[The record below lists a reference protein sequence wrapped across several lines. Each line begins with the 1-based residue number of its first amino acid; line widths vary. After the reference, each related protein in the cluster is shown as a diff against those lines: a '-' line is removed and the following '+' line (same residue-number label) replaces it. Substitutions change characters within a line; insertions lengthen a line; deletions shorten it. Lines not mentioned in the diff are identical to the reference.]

1 MSKSVRPEEA
11 GDPKPDPGPISDW
24 MNMSGVNEIRS
35 KFLDFFAANGHEVVP
50 SSPLV
55 PRNDPTLMFTNA
67 GMVQFKNVFT
77 GVEKRPYQRATTSQK
92 CVRAGGKHNDLDN
105 VGYTARHLTFFEMLG
120 NFSFGDY
127 FKERAIELAWNLIT
141 KEYGLKKD
149 KLLVTI
155 YHDDDEAAGH
165 WKKIAGFSD
174 DRIIRIAT
182 SDNFWAMG
190 DTGPCGPCSEIFI
203 DRGEHIWGG
212 PPGSPE
218 EDGDR
223 FLEFWNLV
231 FMQFEQVTKDQRV
244 ALPRPSIDTGLG
256 LERMAC
262 ILQGVDS
269 VFETDLF
276 RHLIEATSSALGH
289 GPEEQTVPSFRVIA
303 DHLRSSAFLVADG
316 VLPSNEGRG
325 YVLRRIMRRAM
336 RHAQL
341 LGAKEPLM
349 HRLVW
354 ALVREMGQAYPDL
367 VRAEKLIEETLRL
380 EETRFRKTL
389 ERGLS
394 ILDEKSA
401 DLKKGDMFDGDT
413 AFTLYDTYGFPL
425 DLTQDALKS
434 RGISVDQASFTDA
447 MERQREKARA
457 SWSGSGDAASETIW
471 FPLREKLGATEFL
484 GYDTE
489 SAEGVVTALVKDG
502 KDADSL
508 KAGETGSIV
517 LNQTPFYAE
526 SGGQVGDTG
535 LLTGEGVR
543 FRVTDT
549 QKKAGDLFVHVG
561 TVEQG
566 TLKVGTPLQLEVD
579 HARRSSIRA
588 HHSATHVLHEALRQV
603 LGDHIAQRGSL
614 VAPDRLRFDFVH
626 PKPITPEEIAR
637 VEDIA
642 NEVVL
647 ENDEVTTRLMAVD
660 DAREAGARALFGEKY
675 GDEVR
680 VVSMGRQA
688 RAQGANALGWSVE
701 LCGGTHVRRTGD
713 IGLISVTGESAVA
726 SGVRRIEALT
736 GRHARKHANDTMA
749 LAKNAAAELR
759 TSVDD
764 MPARI
769 AALMEERKKLE
780 RDLSDARKKLA
791 MGGGATNGGAAA
803 GGVREAGGVKLL
815 ARAVEGVET
824 KDLKSLVD
832 DGKKQIGSGVVAIV
846 GVTEDGKAG
855 IVVGVTSDLTAR
867 FNAVELVR
875 KGSEALG
882 GKGGGGRPDMAQAG
896 GPDGAKANAAL
907 SAIEQAMSGA

>member
-1 MSKSVRPEEA
+1 
-11 GDPKPDPGPISDW
+11 
-24 MNMSGVNEIRS
+24 MNMTSVNDIRS
-35 KFLDFFAANGHEVVP
+35 TFLNFFAKNGHEIVP

-127 FKERAIELAWNLIT
+127 FKERAIELAWTLIT
-141 KEYGLKKD
+141 RDFGLKKD
-149 KLLVTI
+149 KLLVTV
-155 YHDDDEAAGH
+155 YHTDDDAAAL
-165 WKKIAGFSD
+165 WKKIAGFTD
-174 DRIIRIAT
+174 DRIIRIPT

-231 FMQFEQVTKDQRV
+231 FMQYEQVTPEQRV
-244 ALPRPSIDTGLG
+244 DLPRPSIDTGMG
-256 LERMAC
+256 LERMASV
-262 ILQGVDS
+262 LQGVES
-269 VFETDLF
+269 VFETDMF
-276 RHLIEATSSALGH
+276 RHLIEATAAALGQ
-289 GPEEQTVPSFRVIA
+289 GPAKDNIASYRVIA
-303 DHLRSSAFLVADG
+303 DHLRASSFLISDG

-341 LGAKEPLM
+341 LGAKDPLM

-354 ALVREMGQAYPDL
+354 ALVREMGQAYPEL

-389 ERGLS
+389 ARGLS

-401 DLKKGDMFDGDT
+401 SLKKGDMFDGDT

-434 RGISVDQASFTDA
+434 RGISVDQASFEDA
-447 MERQREKARA
+447 MERQRQKARA
-457 SWSGSGDAASETIW
+457 SWVGSGEAATETIW

-484 GYDTE
+484 GYETE
-489 SAEGVVTALVKDG
+489 SAEGAVAALVRDG
-502 KDADSL
+502 KEVDSL
-508 KAGETGSIV
+508 KAGESGAIV
-517 LNQTPFYAE
+517 LNQTPFYGE
-526 SGGQVGDTG
+526 SGGQVGDIG
-535 LLTGEGVR
+535 LMLGEGVK
-543 FRVTDT
+543 FRVTET
-549 QKKAGDLFVHVG
+549 QKKAGDVFVHIG

-566 TLKVGTPLQLEVD
+566 TLKPGTALQLEVD
-579 HARRSSIRA
+579 HARRSAIRRN
-588 HHSATHVLHEALRQV
+588 HSATHLLHEALRQV

-626 PKPITPEEIAR
+626 PKPITAEELAR

-680 VVSMGRQA
+680 VVSMGKGA
-688 RAQGANALGWSVE
+688 REHGQNALGWSVE
-701 LCGGTHVRRTGD
+701 LCGGTHVKRTGD
-713 IGLISVTGESAVA
+713 IGLISVTSESAVA

-736 GRHARKHANDTMA
+736 GQLARKHANDVMG
-749 LAKNAAAELR
+749 LAKTAAAELR
-759 TSVDD
+759 TTIEDV
-764 MPARI
+764 PARI
-769 AALMEERKKLE
+769 TALLDERKKLE
-780 RDLSDARKKLA
+780 RELSDARKKLA
-791 MGGGATNGGAAA
+791 MGGGSSGNGAAT
-803 GGVREAGGVKLL
+803 GVREVGDVKLM
-815 ARAVEGVET
+815 ARAVEGIEM
-824 KDLKSLVD
+824 KDLKSLAD
-832 DGKKQIGSGVVAIV
+832 DGKKQLGSGVVAIV
-846 GVTEDGKAG
+846 GVTGDGKAG
-855 IVVGVTSDLTAR
+855 VVVGVTPDLVAR
-867 FNAVELVR
+867 YNAVDLVR
-875 KGSEALG
+875 VASEALG

-896 GPDGAKANAAL
+896 GPDGAKASAAL
-907 SAIEQAMSGA
+907 DAIEKAMAGA